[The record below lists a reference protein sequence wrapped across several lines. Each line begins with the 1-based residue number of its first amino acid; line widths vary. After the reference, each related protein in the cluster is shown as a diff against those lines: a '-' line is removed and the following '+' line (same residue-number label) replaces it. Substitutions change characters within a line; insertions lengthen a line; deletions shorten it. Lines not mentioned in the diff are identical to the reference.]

1 MSKVVRKIWY
11 LQKIIWDNKNSY
23 AHALNSTT
31 HYQEEDAMTMTAEIR
46 WELAVFQNGLP
57 EAYSGLFTGKLKC
70 LLEDNGITKTQWI
83 ISVWN
88 IRYQVMITAG
98 LGDWERSQISETF
111 IQRHHNR
118 RKRKLEE

>member
-57 EAYSGLFTGKLKC
+57 EAYSDSFTGQVQHILKYDC
-70 LLEDNGITKTQWI
+70 ITKAQY
-83 ISVWN
+83 ISSV
-88 IRYQVMITAG
+88 
-98 LGDWERSQISETF
+98 
-111 IQRHHNR
+111 
-118 RKRKLEE
+118 